1 MNSKGMKKGLFVR
14 FNNIVLMLLSLVVL
28 CGVTTAQIQPKMVM
42 PVGHT
47 GYVFSAEISPNEKY
61 LVTASMDLTVRVWN
75 LKSGKEIHQ
84 LLGHKA
90 YVSSAVFSNDGQW
103 ILTGSGAIYQK
114 IRN

>member
-47 GYVFSAEISPNEKY
+47 DGIIS
-61 LVTASMDLTVRVWN
+61 
-75 LKSGKEIHQ
+75 
-84 LLGHKA
+84 
-90 YVSSAVFSNDGQW
+90 SS
-103 ILTGSGAIYQK
+103 
-114 IRN
+114 